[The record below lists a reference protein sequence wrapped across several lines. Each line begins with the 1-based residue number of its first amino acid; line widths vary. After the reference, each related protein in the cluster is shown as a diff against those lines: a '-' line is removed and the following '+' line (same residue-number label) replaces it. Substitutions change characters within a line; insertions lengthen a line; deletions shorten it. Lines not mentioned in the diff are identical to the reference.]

1 MTCLFCPHSTVLLHT
16 SNKLQ
21 DLCVKPKQ
29 NAIQN
34 CYVLVSSLEID
45 CIARTILI
53 SQRQARSTLDTPNLD
68 AIIHHT
74 YRKVEACCLHRLI
87 EKDTRCTRI
96 LMQ

>member
-1 MTCLFCPHSTVLLHT
+1 MTCLFCPHYTVLLYT

-34 CYVLVSSLEID
+34 CYVPVSSLEID

-53 SQRQARSTLDTPNLD
+53 SRRQARSTLDTRNLG
-68 AIIHHT
+68 AIMHHN
-74 YRKVEACCLHRLI
+74 YRKIEAAMLLAPSH
-87 EKDTRCTRI
+87 
-96 LMQ
+96 